1 MMVSERYILSREEET
16 ICQAIVHAS
25 ITVHKE
31 LGPGL
36 LEKIYE
42 LCLAEELKNLGFHVE
57 RQVTYPVHYKNQ
69 TFEEGLRLDILVEK
83 SILCEVKAV
92 ELVNPVWSA
101 QVLSQLKLSHL
112 HIGFLLN
119 FNVPIMKQ
127 GIRRFTL

>member
-42 LCLAEELKNLGFHVE
+42 LCLAEELKMWDSMLND
-57 RQVTYPVHYKNQ
+57 
-69 TFEEGLRLDILVEK
+69 RLP
-83 SILCEVKAV
+83 ILCIIKTK
-92 ELVNPVWSA
+92 L
-101 QVLSQLKLSHL
+101 LKRD
-112 HIGFLLN
+112 FA
-119 FNVPIMKQ
+119 
-127 GIRRFTL
+127 